1 MRDVRLLAVSRTR
14 IEVRGACRISD
25 RVLVVVWCMM
35 RRIRNVV
42 FLKLGE
48 IFRGKGGRKEV

>member
-1 MRDVRLLAVSRTR
+1 MRDVRLLISRTR

>member
-1 MRDVRLLAVSRTR
+1 MRDVRLLISRTR

-25 RVLVVVWCMM
+25 GVLVVVWCMM